1 MMKSI
6 LFVDDEIKVLDGL
19 RRMLRPNRKQW
30 KMSFVES
37 AQEALDVLVN
47 TPFDIIVTDMR
58 MPGMDGADL
67 LERVRERYPAMV
79 RIVLSGHSEHENIM
93 RSVRPAHQYLAKPVG
108 QDELEKVLY
117 AALQLHDVLGE
128 PSLIKILGKAES
140 LPALPQ
146 TYSRLVDAIECEDC
160 SLEDVGKIIE
170 HDLGMTATLLK
181 VVNSAFFGLPR
192 KISSPAQA
200 ASLLGL
206 DILRSLVLSYQL
218 FSTFEIKNSNRFS
231 FDGLWRHSTTVGS
244 MAKKIAQTEAMRKVL
259 VDEAFMA
266 GILHDVGKLILYH
279 FTPKRYNEVIDKVR
293 NDAGT
298 ISEMEKEVL
307 GTSHAQAGAFLMG
320 LWGMSENV
328 VQAIAFHHNPS
339 GWEPQELG
347 LHSIV
352 HAANVFEHELRVV
365 HENYRTPEL
374 DLDHFEATGL
384 AGKLGAWRD
393 QCQLLINDGGP
404 CNG

>member
-1 MMKSI
+1 MMKCI
-6 LFVDDEIKVLDGL
+6 LFVDDEAKVLDGL
-19 RRMLRPNRKQW
+19 RRMLRPKRKKW
-30 KMSFVES
+30 DMAFVQS
-37 AQEALDVLVN
+37 AREALEVLEK

-67 LERVRERYPAMV
+67 LEIVRKRYPSMV

-108 QDELEKVLY
+108 QEELEKVLN
-117 AALQLHDVLGE
+117 AALQLHGVLGD
-128 PSLIKILGKAES
+128 PNLIEILGKAES
-140 LPALPQ
+140 LPSLPQ
-146 TYSRLVDAIECEDC
+146 TYASLVDAMESEEC
-160 SLEDVGKIIE
+160 SLEEIGKIIE
-170 HDLGMTATLLK
+170 QDLGMTATLLK

-218 FSTFEIKNSNRFS
+218 FSTFELKNTRHFS

-244 MAKKIAQTEAMRKVL
+244 MAKKIAQTEDMDKVL

-279 FTPKRYNEVIDKVR
+279 FTPKRYGEVIEHVR
-293 NDAGT
+293 NDSGT
-298 ISEMEKEVL
+298 VFQIEKRGF
-307 GTSHAQAGAFLMG
+307 GTSHAQVGAFLMG

-328 VQAIAFHHNPS
+328 VQSIAFHHNP
-339 GWEPQELG
+339 GDWEPQELG

-365 HENYRTPEL
+365 HKHYRIPEL
-374 DLDHFEATGL
+374 DMDHFNAIGL
-384 AGKLGAWRD
+384 AGKLDAWRE
-393 QCQLLINDGGP
+393 QCQLLVNNGGP
-404 CNG
+404 LD